1 MNKRPIIYLISF
13 AILVV
18 FLGLWLLGRSGSNNQ
33 QLIVSPNVQMPIA
46 SVDTERD
53 ITLYFASADATQLIS
68 ATDRFSCV
76 DEQDC
81 LRKMVEALI
90 AGPVTD
96 GLPVIPARTRL
107 NSVLIEEDLA
117 ILDFDAQL
125 AEGHPGGSQSELL
138 TVYSLANSVAVNFP
152 HLRQVKIT
160 IDGAAVDTLKGH
172 VDLRR
177 PLLADFS
184 YSRRANNAVE
194 KEDER
199 R

>member
-1 MNKRPIIYLISF
+1 MNKRSIVYLISF

-18 FLGLWLLGRSGSNNQ
+18 FLGLWFLGRSGSNNQ
-33 QLIVSPNVQMPIA
+33 QLIVTPNVQMPIA

-53 ITLYFASADATQLIS
+53 VTLYFASADATQLIS
-68 ATDRFSCV
+68 VTDRIGCV

-90 AGPVTD
+90 AGPIAD

-107 NSVLIEEDLA
+107 ISVRIEEDLA
-117 ILDFDAQL
+117 ILDFDAQF

-160 IDGAAVDTLKGH
+160 IDGASVDTLKGH

-184 YSRRANNAVE
+184 YSRRTINAVD
-194 KEDER
+194 KEDESR
-199 R
+199 